1 MSELSGP
8 GPQEDASA
16 LTAEEAPTT
25 LRICAVWAR
34 IGLQS
39 FGGGQ
44 AVQLYA
50 YRAFV
55 QQRRWLTA
63 AEWADAWG
71 FCQLIPGINLVAFA
85 ALTGSRLA
93 GIAGALA
100 GILGLLVPSVVVTI
114 FLAAAYTR
122 IGNGHLLAGAAIH
135 GVVVAALG
143 MVLLNSYRLI
153 RPGLARSRAEG
164 RGVLVAA
171 VGVCAGSAAIV
182 LVGATPIAY
191 PLLGGGGVMAV
202 AVSVGSLLKRRGSA
216 GPPSTS

>member
-71 FCQLIPGINLVAFA
+71 FCQLIPGINLVALA

-114 FLAAAYTR
+114 LLAAAYTR
-122 IGNGHLLAGAAIH
+122 IGNGHLVAGAIH

-143 MVLLNSYRLI
+143 IILLNSYRLI

-171 VGVCAGSAAIV
+171 VGVCAGSAAMV
-182 LVGATPIAY
+182 LLGATPIAY
-191 PLLGGGGVMAV
+191 LLLGGGGVMAV